1 MTKEQTS
8 ANYIGKAMTLLETSC
23 NLYEFCDG
31 CLLRNIETG
40 KCLKEEL
47 QTLLTINSQ

>member
-1 MTKEQTS
+1 MSNEQT
-8 ANYIGKAMTLLETSC
+8 AAIYIGKGVQLLETAC
-23 NLYEFCDG
+23 KMYHFCDG

-40 KCLKEEL
+40 KCAKEEL

>member
-1 MTKEQTS
+1 MTKEQT
-8 ANYIGKAMTLLETSC
+8 AATYISKAVQLLETSC
-23 NLYEFCDG
+23 KLYEFCDG

-40 KCLKEEL
+40 KCQKEEL